1 MHVALVNSSRTVL
14 KWVSRLL
21 EARSHQ
27 VHPFSDPHAA
37 LEHIKIHREVDALIT
52 SAELITMSGIE
63 LCWEARL
70 IASANRPLYVILM
83 SSSRDRHRLGEA
95 LDSGA
100 DDFISKPPVAEELYA
115 RLRAAERM
123 TSMQHELIRLAATD
137 PLTGLLNRRAFFERA
152 TELCDG
158 TDVLSAIMV
167 DIDHFKRVND
177 LHGHNVGDRVIR
189 AVADVLASQGEVVGR
204 LGGEEFVILL
214 KGRTMAEAVEMAE
227 RLRADAAELPF
238 EGAKQTFAV
247 TLSFGVERASQRR
260 FDRRVPAPR
269 RRRALCRQGGGT
281 KPRGGRRRGAVGR
294 ELRSVDERHPGAA
307 DRSGVISC
315 SAGGRSRPDFGGR
328 AGALPAQPSPP
339 GRPAVPRSL

>member
-1 MHVALVNSSRTVL
+1 MHVALVDSSRTVL

-27 VHPFSDPHAA
+27 VHPFTDPHAA
-37 LEHIKIHREVDALIT
+37 LEFITARREVDALIT
-52 SAELITMSGIE
+52 SAELISMSGLE

-70 IASANRPLYVILM
+70 IASSNRPLYVILM

-152 TELCDG
+152 TKLCEAP
-158 TDVLSAIMV
+158 DVLSAIMA

-177 LHGHNVGDRVIR
+177 LYGHDAGDRVIC
-189 AVADVLASQGEVVGR
+189 AVADLLAAHGEIVGR
-204 LGGEEFVILL
+204 LGGEEFVVLL
-214 KGRTMAEAVEMAE
+214 NGRTMAQAVEMAE
-227 RLRADAAELPF
+227 LLRVKVSELVF
-238 EGAKQTFAV
+238 EPAKEKLVV
-247 TLSFGVERASQRR
+247 TCSFGVSERRGGDSVDG
-260 FDRRVPAPR
+260 FL
-269 RRRALCRQGGGT
+269 RRADVALYAA
-281 KPRGGRRRGAVGR
+281 KAAGRDRVVADDAALWVANYDQWT
-294 ELRSVDERHPGAA
+294 SV
-307 DRSGVISC
+307 I
-315 SAGGRSRPDFGGR
+315 RSRPTE
-328 AGALPAQPSPP
+328 
-339 GRPAVPRSL
+339 VK

>member
-1 MHVALVNSSRTVL
+1 VNRGWIRLADFAVGTGPLPMHVALVDSSRTVL

-27 VHPFSDPHAA
+27 VHPFTDPHAA

-177 LHGHNVGDRVIR
+177 LHGHSVGDRVIR
-189 AVADVLASQGEVVGR
+189 AVAGVLASQGEVVGR

-227 RLRADAAELPF
+227 RLRAHAAELPF

-247 TLSFGVERASQRR
+247 TLSFGVSERRSGDSIDG
-260 FDRRVPAPR
+260 FL
-269 RRRALCRQGGGT
+269 RRADVALYAA
-281 KPRGGRRRGAVGR
+281 KAAGRNRVVADDAALWVANYDQWT
-294 ELRSVDERHPGAA
+294 SVIRA
-307 DRSGVISC
+307 
-315 SAGGRSRPDFGGR
+315 RPTE
-328 AGALPAQPSPP
+328 
-339 GRPAVPRSL
+339 VE